1 MVTMIVAGN
10 HGLGP
15 PSDLPS
21 TEAAGVD
28 ASVARL
34 SVGGS
39 VGTGGLRDGA
49 VTSGAPVGGPADA
62 GLPVA
67 GSSVVLGV
75 TVPGRCE
82 EGLGL
87 GDPVR
92 AVGVDAG
99 AGAAGRLGPTK
110 NWVIA
115 VRPLSGCLAVTT
127 TCPAGAGGTSKLPS
141 TSPPAGTT
149 TPLTT
154 TWLPKLM
161 VTGPHRLLAQ
171 NP

>member
-39 VGTGGLRDGA
+39 VRTGGLRDGA

-62 GLPVA
+62 GPPVA
-67 GSSVVLGV
+67 GSWVLLGV
-75 TVPGRCE
+75 TVLGRCE

-92 AVGVDAG
+92 GDGVG

-110 NWVIA
+110 NWEIA

-127 TCPAGAGGTSKLPS
+127 TCPAGAGGTSKPPS
-141 TSPPAGTT
+141 RSPPAVTT
-149 TPLTT
+149 TPVTT